1 MSWRSK
7 SVTEEWLMNC
17 FMDAMK
23 RFHLARSPPLSPSL
37 FISGSPPSVWGMQ
50 RGGIALCLPRAS
62 HGFQSKN
69 THTHTHIIIFLLS
82 PHEQKPSLLS
92 LDVPSL
98 FLFSCLT
105 LSLVVFQCCF
115 ILSYISFTNGTVI
128 YPPFLPL
135 NGTHSWADT
144 SLRQKEIYS
153 SMFKDSLQVLG
164 SGLLHSY
171 CI

>member
-37 FISGSPPSVWGMQ
+37 FISGPPPSVWGMQ
-50 RGGIALCLPRAS
+50 RGGITLCLPRAS

-69 THTHTHIIIFLLS
+69 SIIWQKHTHIIIFLLS
-82 PHEQKPSLLS
+82 PHKQQPSLLS

-98 FLFSCLT
+98 FLFLCLT
-105 LSLVVFQCCF
+105 LATPPQSLCDSTQITHRICCF
-115 ILSYISFTNGTVI
+115 SLIYIYKCNTFVVLTRGGTKHFALGNYDLRLSLFSGIL
-128 YPPFLPL
+128 
-135 NGTHSWADT
+135 
-144 SLRQKEIYS
+144 
-153 SMFKDSLQVLG
+153 
-164 SGLLHSY
+164 
-171 CI
+171 